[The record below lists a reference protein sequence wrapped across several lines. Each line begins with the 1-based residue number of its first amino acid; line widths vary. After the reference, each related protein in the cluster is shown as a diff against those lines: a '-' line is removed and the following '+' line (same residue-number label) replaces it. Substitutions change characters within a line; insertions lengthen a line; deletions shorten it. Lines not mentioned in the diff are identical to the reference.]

1 MELLKISLDPSKEIQ
16 DIILNYP
23 AKIMNRPII
32 MNEKPIGFI
41 SDYDIDNNEIVGYI
55 YLDKVGFELS
65 TNLDDIYSMNISIK
79 GDKK

>member
-1 MELLKISLDPSKEIQ
+1 MELLKISLDPSKEIR

-32 MNEKPIGFI
+32 MNKKPIGFI

-55 YLDKVGFELS
+55 YLDEVRFELS
-65 TNLDDIYSMNISIK
+65 TDLDDVYSMNISIK